1 MLMLNKI
8 SCYVGVSSKIVED
21 NSEQHKTLSYVSS
34 KVFDQFIDIFY
45 ALKNV
50 KLKKNGQNI

>member
-45 ALKNV
+45 AL
-50 KLKKNGQNI
+50 